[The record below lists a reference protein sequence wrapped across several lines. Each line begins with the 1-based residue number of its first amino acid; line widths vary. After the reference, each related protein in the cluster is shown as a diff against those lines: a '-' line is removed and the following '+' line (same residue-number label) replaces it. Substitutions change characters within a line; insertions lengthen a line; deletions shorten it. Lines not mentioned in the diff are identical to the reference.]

1 MKYSTVFPIID
12 IQKKYKFEKCHS
24 AAEFL
29 DQVIEIYKND
39 PELRIQQACL
49 SVFLAFKDHYPSY
62 LKKINLIDLELINK
76 DLKNIDGKVI
86 KLRRMVLSQLSKVI

>member
-1 MKYSTVFPIID
+1 MKYSTIFPIVD
-12 IQKKYKFEKCHS
+12 IQKKYEFEKCAS

-29 DQVIEIYKND
+29 DQVIEIYKKD
-39 PELRIQQACL
+39 TELRIQQACL

-62 LKKINLIDLELINK
+62 LKKINLNDLELINK